1 MSDTEQQEV
10 WASATGGSVWIQT
23 KDPTHPNT
31 YRPTKIGGKTN
42 RKLQITVAERHFNQ
56 ELIPVDQQELD
67 PFTNGLLVRTSPS
80 PSGTSDSEL
89 VLILRVEAD
98 ADFEAE
104 VKKIDKEVVLR
115 RLIDLAERHTTFQ
128 RHQYLTELVRDR
140 YHIGK
145 TQRSVKEMYEEDP
158 EAFGGIEL

>member
-1 MSDTEQQEV
+1 MSDTEQTEV
-10 WASATGGSVWIQT
+10 WASATGGAVWVQT

-42 RKLQITVAERHFNQ
+42 RKVQLTISERRFNQ

-80 PSGTSDSEL
+80 PSGTSDSDL
-89 VLILRVEAD
+89 VKILRVEDD
-98 ADFEAE
+98 ADFENG
-104 VKKIDKEVVLR
+104 VKAIDKEVVLR
-115 RLIDLAERHTTFQ
+115 RMIDLAESHTTYQ
-128 RHQYLTELVRDR
+128 RHQFITELVRDR
-140 YHIGK
+140 YHVGK

-158 EAFGGIEL
+158 ASFGGIEL